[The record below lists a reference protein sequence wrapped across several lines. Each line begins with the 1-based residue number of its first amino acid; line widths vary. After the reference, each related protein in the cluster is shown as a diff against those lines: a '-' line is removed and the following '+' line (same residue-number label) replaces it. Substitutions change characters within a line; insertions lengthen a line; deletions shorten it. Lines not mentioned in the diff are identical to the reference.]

1 MEDVLLE
8 YPEVIEMQIP
18 SNTEY
23 LMFARRTVEGIA
35 KRLNFNEIE
44 IEDIKVAF
52 GEACTNAIVHGNKA
66 ENVNIRWHIFREELC
81 IEIEN
86 STKCFAIPDNS
97 NIPETNKNGGF
108 GVFIMRTL
116 MDEVHMRHFDNI
128 ATVRMIKKLP
138 GKDRTFN

>member
-1 MEDVLLE
+1 ME

-52 GEACTNAIVHGNKA
+52 GEACTNAIVHGNKD

-86 STKCFAIPDNS
+86 KTKYFATPNIS
-97 NIPETNKNGGF
+97 NIPETNKCGGF
-108 GVFIMRTL
+108 GVYIMRTL
-116 MDEVHMRHFDNI
+116 MDEVHMRHFDNV

-138 GKDRTFN
+138 GKDRAYN